1 MDDIIFTEEELLLLE
16 DVADF
21 SVFLKSLHEEYDI
34 YEIDEMY
41 NFYLSYGWLSHCV
54 VLLKFKNDID
64 NEQG

>member
-1 MDDIIFTEEELLLLE
+1 MDDLIFTEEELLLLE

-41 NFYLSYGWLSHCV
+41 NFYLYYGWLEHCV
-54 VLLKFKNDID
+54 VLLKFKNSID
-64 NEQG
+64 NE

>member
-1 MDDIIFTEEELLLLE
+1 MDDLIFTEEELLLLE

-41 NFYLSYGWLSHCV
+41 NFYLYYGWLEHCA
-54 VLLKFKNDID
+54 VLLKFKNSID
-64 NEQG
+64 NE